1 MATLKLYAPID
12 LSGHDHKVISL
23 LYQPLIGQVA
33 FSLYHFIFSLTY
45 QKDVVSV
52 NDMDMLNLLVITKK
66 EFEDACNKLQAHV
79 LLDVYESKE
88 DILLQIKKPMTAK
101 QFLTDTIFGI
111 TLEQKI
117 GDAMLRTL
125 VDQFKVQQPHLGYQ
139 RKDIHYDDVFDVD
152 QVKKLSIDTPLFENG
167 GVHAKVVK
175 TRFPYETWVDQL
187 PSAYK
192 KPSLLKSTTRQLI
205 ENLVF
210 IYQLNQ
216 EDLNQILTSIH
227 PSQIVKNEAIK
238 NAAKRYFEKH
248 QILTIDDK
256 KEQPFNNY
264 SQISPLYIIQKYGKH
279 DHQGIALD
287 TITSLV
293 ERNHVDLGVINVLLV
308 FVLKRK
314 EGVLPHIHYLEK
326 ILIDWMSK
334 GVTTSQDAIEMTTKL
349 ETAYQKKQVK
359 KSVRVSVEP
368 DWLDDYLAELKKE
381 EDAL

>member
-45 QKDVVSV
+45 QKDVISI
-52 NDMDMLNLLVITKK
+52 NDMAILNLLVITKK

-88 DILLQIKKPMTAK
+88 DVLLQIKKPMTAK

-117 GDAMLRTL
+117 GHAMLRTL
-125 VDQFKVQQPHLGYQ
+125 VDQFKVEQPHLGYQ
-139 RKDIHYDDVFDVD
+139 RKDIHYDDVFEVD
-152 QVKKLSIDTPLFENG
+152 QVKKLSIDSPLFENG
-167 GVHAKVVK
+167 GVHANVIK

-216 EDLNQILTSIH
+216 KDLNQILTSIH

-314 EGVLPHIHYLEK
+314 EGVLPHINYLEK